1 MKRAF
6 LWWMV
11 WALAVFLSAAGGNR
25 VQAQSGDTL
34 SVSNGWALPG
44 GLDTLSIRVA
54 NATVIKGLQFK
65 LVDSPDKLT
74 VTGMAK
80 GPRITSFRVD
90 TTSRAGGFWV
100 LMVPDTSTS
109 PRLAAGSGEIFQV
122 YVRVAS
128 SATGGTNAS
137 VGFDSVTAAAN
148 AVGNPPVSLVPRSGV
163 FWFGR
168 KGDVV
173 YNGAVDLFD
182 VLRMIDIALSRPPSP
197 TAYERWAGD
206 FDESGSVDISDIG
219 KAIDLAVSGMP
230 KVAQVGENAPA
241 SFRGSVALHGGPSL
255 DRHRFLVTVE
265 VESPV
270 PLAGL
275 EMVLKAKDK
284 DVAVGVPELTGL
296 ANGMSMASK
305 MVGEDLHLLIC
316 STAGLVM
323 PAGRGAVAAIPVTVR
338 SNEVGP
344 IPLEIAQ
351 AVGASVGKQGVEL
364 VWEESGS
371 GPAEVP
377 QSFALHQG
385 RPNPFAATTVI
396 GYDIPAQK
404 TGAVEVK
411 LAVYNVHGQLVRML
425 EQTKRDAGRYVVQWD
440 GRDDLGNSVSSGLY
454 FCKLVA
460 GQVTLVRKLAVL
472 R

>member
-11 WALAVFLSAAGGNR
+11 WALAMFLSAAGGILL
-25 VQAQSGDTL
+25 QAHSGDAI

-44 GLDTLSIRVA
+44 GLDTLSIRA
-54 NATVIKGLQFK
+54 ENTTVIKGLQFK
-65 LVDSPDKLT
+65 LVDSSDKLT

-80 GPRITSFRVD
+80 LTRIASFRVD

-109 PRLAAGSGEIFQV
+109 TRLEAGSGEILKV
-122 YVRVAS
+122 YLRVAS

-137 VGFDSVTAAAN
+137 VGFDSITAAAD
-148 AVGNPPVSLVPRSGV
+148 AAGNPPVSLVPRSGV

-197 TAYERWAGD
+197 TAYELWAGD
-206 FDESGSVDISDIG
+206 LNESGSVDISDIG
-219 KAIDLAVSGMP
+219 EAIDLAVSGMP

-241 SFRGSVALHGGPSL
+241 SFRGSVALSSGPSL
-255 DRHRFLVTVE
+255 DPHRFQVTVD

-275 EMVLKAKDK
+275 EMVLKTKDK
-284 DVAVGVPELTGL
+284 NVTVGVPELTGL

-323 PAGRGAVAAIPVTVR
+323 PAGRGTVAAIPVTVR
-338 SNEVGP
+338 GDEVGP
-344 IPLEIAQ
+344 IPLEITQ
-351 AVGASVGKQGVEL
+351 AVGASVGGQAVEL

-377 QSFALHQG
+377 QSFALHQSC
-385 RPNPFAATTVI
+385 PNPFAATAVI
-396 GYDIPAQK
+396 GYEIPALK
-404 TGAVEVK
+404 SGAVEVK

-425 EQTKRDAGRYVVQWD
+425 ERTKRDAGRYVVQWD

-454 FCKLVA
+454 FCELVA
-460 GQVTLVRKLAVL
+460 GKVALVRKLAVL

>member
-11 WALAVFLSAAGGNR
+11 AALAVCLTVAGGNR
-25 VQAQSGDTL
+25 VEAQSGDTL

-44 GLDTLSIRVA
+44 AVDTLSIRVK

-65 LVDSPDKLT
+65 LVDSPDKLY

-80 GPRITSFRVD
+80 GTRIASFRVD

-100 LMVPDTSTS
+100 LMVPDTSAS
-109 PRLAAGSGEIFQV
+109 QRLTAGSGEILQV

-137 VGFDSVTAAAN
+137 VGFDSVKAAAN
-148 AVGNPPVSLVPRSGV
+148 ATGNPAVSLVPRSGV

-206 FDESGSVDISDIG
+206 FDDNGTVDIADIG
-219 KAIDLAVSGMP
+219 RAIDLAVSGLP
-230 KVAQVGENAPA
+230 KVAQAGENAPA
-241 SFRGSVALHGGPSL
+241 SFRGSIALNRGLDL
-255 DRHRFLVTVE
+255 DRQRFQVTID

-275 EMVLKAKDK
+275 EMVLKVKDN
-284 DVAVGVPELTGL
+284 DVAVGAPELSGL

-305 MVGEDLHLLIC
+305 MVGENLHLLIC

-323 PAGRGAVAAIPVTVR
+323 PAGRGTVAAIPLTVR
-338 SNEVGP
+338 GSSTGP
-344 IPLEIAQ
+344 IPLEVVQ
-351 AVGASVGKQGVEL
+351 AVGASVAGQGVEL

-371 GPAEVP
+371 GPAELP
-377 QSFALHQG
+377 QSFALHQS
-385 RPNPFAATTVI
+385 RPNPFGATTVI
-396 GYDIPAQK
+396 GYDIPAQT
-404 TGAVEVK
+404 TGAVDVQ
-411 LAVYNVHGQLVRML
+411 LAVYNIHGQLVRVL
-425 EQTKRDAGRYVVQWD
+425 ERTKRDAGRYVVQWD

-454 FCKLVA
+454 FCKLVT

>member
-11 WALAVFLSAAGGNR
+11 WALAMLLSAAGGNR
-25 VQAQSGDTL
+25 VQAQSGGAI

-44 GLDTLSIRVA
+44 GLDTLNIGVA
-54 NATVIKGLQFK
+54 NSTAIKGLHFK
-65 LVDSPDKLT
+65 LVDGPDKLT

-80 GPRITSFRVD
+80 LSRIASFRVD

-109 PRLAAGSGEIFQV
+109 PRLAAGSGDILQV

-148 AVGNPPVSLVPRSGV
+148 AAGNPPVSLAPRSGV

-197 TAYERWAGD
+197 TAYERWASD
-206 FDESGSVDISDIG
+206 FNENGSVDISDIG
-219 KAIDLAVSGMP
+219 KAIDLAVSGTP

-241 SFRGSVALHGGPSL
+241 SFRGSVALHSGPSL
-255 DRHRFLVTVE
+255 DGYRLRVTVD
-265 VESPV
+265 VESPL

-305 MVGEDLHLLIC
+305 IIGEDLHLLIC

-323 PAGRGAVAAIPVTVR
+323 PAGRGTVAAIPVTVR
-338 SNEVGP
+338 GDEVGP
-344 IPLEIAQ
+344 IPLEITQ
-351 AVGASVGKQGVEL
+351 AVGASVGGQAVEL
-364 VWEESGS
+364 VWDESGS
-371 GPAEVP
+371 GPGEVP
-377 QSFALHQG
+377 QSFALHQS

-396 GYDIPAQK
+396 GYEIPAQK

-425 EQTKRDAGRYVVQWD
+425 ERTKRDAGRYVVQWD
-440 GRDDLGNSVSSGLY
+440 GRDDLGNAVSSGLY
-454 FCKLVA
+454 FCELVA